1 MPKPQRMVY
10 QTEETRQR
18 ILTQAAMHF
27 SEYGF
32 FDTQMKEIATA
43 IGMSRHTLYRYYQN
57 KIDLGF
63 AIIED
68 MILGFSGANRTIV
81 EALVA
86 DRSKLG
92 LERIEQAM
100 RSAFL
105 AENAEKELRFMAEF
119 DSYFSSTRAPED
131 FGDRLML
138 FIELDVLKLFEQLF
152 EQGQDD
158 GSIRSDKPAR
168 LMLMTVF
175 ESIYA
180 LKLRVALRGGLLVT
194 LKRGEAESLSEQL
207 LELLV
212 SGIASQNDGK
222 RLK

>member
-1 MPKPQRMVY
+1 MVY

-18 ILTQAAMHF
+18 ILDQAATHF

-32 FDTQMKEIATA
+32 FDTQMKDIATA

-68 MILGFSGANRTIV
+68 MILEFSGANRTTV

-86 DRSKLG
+86 DRTKSG

-105 AENAEKELRFMAEF
+105 AEKAENELRFMAEF

-131 FGDRLML
+131 FGDRLMS
-138 FIELDVLKLFEQLF
+138 FIQLDVLKLFEQLF

-212 SGIASQNDGK
+212 SGIASRNDGK
-222 RLK
+222 GLK